1 LVISDANWRAFEAVN
16 RGVAT
21 EEQRQL
27 TDKAASGARWLNPLA
42 QAAQDA
48 CDGKLKS
55 RSNYG

>member
-16 RGVAT
+16 CGDAT
-21 EEQRQL
+21 KEQRQL
-27 TDKAASGARWLNPLA
+27 TNKAASGARWLNPLA

-48 CDGKLKS
+48 RDGKLKS